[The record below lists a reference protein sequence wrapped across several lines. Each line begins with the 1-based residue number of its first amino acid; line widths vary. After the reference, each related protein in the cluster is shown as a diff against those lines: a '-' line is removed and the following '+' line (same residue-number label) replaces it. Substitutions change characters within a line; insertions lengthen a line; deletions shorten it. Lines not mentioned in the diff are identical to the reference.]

1 MHLAEPRASLHRRGS
16 RPDAIGKVRCVPL
29 QPRLSARQLSLL
41 KAWFPQMAVMA
52 DLSWG
57 LVDTVVLHVRDRDRD
72 IIVKAGGPA
81 NHHIGREIA
90 AHRVWVGGLAE
101 IERAPQLLEADETA
115 NVLVTT
121 FLEGQL
127 VLGAEAE
134 WQADTYAQAGE
145 LLSRFHS
152 QASRAD
158 KDFEHQANAAALDW
172 LDGAH
177 RIAPPVEAQ
186 LRAEIG
192 AFASPAVTV
201 VPTHGD
207 WQPRNWLHHLGTV
220 KVIDFG
226 RADWRRADSDFA
238 QLANQQ
244 FLDRPD
250 LDQAFIDGYGGDPR
264 EPSAWRRTR
273 LREAVGTACWAHQV
287 GDIGF
292 EAQGH
297 RMIADVLQAT

>member
-1 MHLAEPRASLHRRGS
+1 
-16 RPDAIGKVRCVPL
+16 VPV
-29 QPRLSARQLSLL
+29 QHRLSLSQLALL
-41 KAWFPQMAVMA
+41 QAWFPQMAVVA

-72 IIVKAGGPA
+72 VIVKAGGPA
-81 NHHIGREIA
+81 NHHVGREIA
-90 AHRVWVGGLAE
+90 AHRAWVGGLAE
-101 IERAPQLLEADETA
+101 MDRAPQLLRADETA

-121 FLEGQL
+121 YVEGQL

-145 LLSRFHS
+145 LLGLFHS
-152 QASRAD
+152 QAARVD
-158 KDFEHQANAAALDW
+158 KDYEHSANSAALRW

-177 RIAPPVEAQ
+177 RIAPAIEAQ
-186 LRAEIG
+186 LRAEIE
-192 AFASPAVTV
+192 AFDSPTVTL

-226 RADWRRADSDFA
+226 RAEWRPADSDFA
-238 QLANQQ
+238 RLANQQ
-244 FLDRPD
+244 FVDRPD
-250 LDQAFIDGYGGDPR
+250 LERAFLDGYGSDPR
-264 EPSAWRRTR
+264 EPSAWRRTQ
-273 LREAVGTACWAHQV
+273 LRGAVGTACWAYQV
-287 GDIGF
+287 DDFGF

-297 RMIADVLQAT
+297 RMIAHALHTN

>member
-1 MHLAEPRASLHRRGS
+1 VS
-16 RPDAIGKVRCVPL
+16 V
-29 QPRLSARQLSLL
+29 QPRLSPSQLALL
-41 KAWFPQMAVMA
+41 KAWFPQMAVIA

-72 IIVKAGGPA
+72 VIVKAGGPA

-90 AHRVWVGGLAE
+90 AHRAWVGGLAE
-101 IERAPQLLEADETA
+101 IGRAPQLLRADETA

-121 FLEGQL
+121 YVEGRL
-127 VLGAEAE
+127 VLGADAE

-145 LLSRFHS
+145 LLGRFHS
-152 QASRAD
+152 QAARVE
-158 KDFEHQANAAALDW
+158 KDYEHGANAAALRW

-177 RIAPPVEAQ
+177 GIAPTIEAL

-192 AFASPAVTV
+192 AFDSPTVTL

-226 RADWRRADSDFA
+226 RADWRPADSDFA
-238 QLANQQ
+238 RLANQQ
-244 FLDRPD
+244 FLGRHD
-250 LDQAFIDGYGGDPR
+250 LERAFIDGYGSDPR
-264 EPSAWRRTR
+264 EASAWRRTQ
-273 LREAVGTACWAHQV
+273 LREAVGTACWAYQV
-287 GDIGF
+287 GEFRF
-292 EAQGH
+292 EEQGH
-297 RMIADVLQAT
+297 RMIADVLQTI